1 VYVYHFTCLR
11 QVWHTAS
18 LHAMPPAA
26 NADPAL
32 AGVLRELRESQ
43 GRSQEALAHAAG
55 IAVNSLRRIEYG
67 QSNPTWTTV
76 RALAAALEISLAEL
90 GRQVD
95 ARRAR

>member
-1 VYVYHFTCLR
+1 
-11 QVWHTAS
+11 
-18 LHAMPPAA
+18 MPPAGHP
-26 NADPAL
+26 DPDL
-32 AGVLRELRESQ
+32 AAILRGLRESQ

-76 RALAAALEISLAEL
+76 RTLAAALGISLAEL

-95 ARRAR
+95 ARDAG